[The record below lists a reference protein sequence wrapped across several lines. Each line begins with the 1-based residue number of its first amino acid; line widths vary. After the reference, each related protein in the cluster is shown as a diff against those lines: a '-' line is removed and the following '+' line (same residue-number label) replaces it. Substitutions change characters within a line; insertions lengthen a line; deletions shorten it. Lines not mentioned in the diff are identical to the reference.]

1 MNPCTE
7 VKSLTVYLIERTP
20 AVRSRQLQMLK
31 GLYGL
36 CVAGEASDVETDVP
50 QLVALRPDVVLI
62 GLNAAESMSMTRI
75 RTLADALPASTL
87 IVLAN
92 EGTPQMRRACLMAGG
107 KYCFDKTLEVAE
119 LRTLLLS
126 MADAVRQRREF

>member
-7 VKSLTVYLIERTP
+7 IHCLTLYLIERTP
-20 AVRSRQLQMLK
+20 AVRTRQLQMLNS
-31 GLYGL
+31 LYGL
-36 CVAGEASDVETDVP
+36 CVAGAGSDVETDVP

-62 GLNAAESMSMTRI
+62 GLNAAESASTTRI
-75 RTLADALPASTL
+75 RTLADALPESTL

-119 LRTLLLS
+119 LRTLLLT
-126 MADAVRQRREF
+126 MADAVMQRREF